1 LEGKHSSAFAI
12 VRPPGHHAGLKSQ
25 PHGFCFLNNVGL
37 GAKYA
42 QKKYNKERI
51 LILDWDAH
59 HG

>member
-1 LEGKHSSAFAI
+1 
-12 VRPPGHHAGLKSQ
+12 
-25 PHGFCFLNNVGL
+25 LNNVGL